1 MKKRSFIVGVMVLAS
16 SFLPQ
21 AVMYADNVYSIY
33 PVPQQQVAVD
43 GSTKISKQVNIIAES
58 GIDEVTRQ
66 RVLGVLEDH
75 GLTGTFSDS
84 PSADLANIYLG
95 INGSGGTADI
105 EATALGL
112 SREVFSRQGKY
123 DRHCVAL
130 TDKNGW
136 AQILILGEHT
146 DATFFG
152 LASLEQMLDTDPNAL
167 SCVIIYDYADQQS
180 RGIVEGYYGYPYT
193 VSVKKDLMKFMMRHK
208 MNTYL
213 YGAKS
218 DPYHSQYWT
227 QAYPTSL
234 TAQQEKNGWLSQD
247 MVRDITKTSAS
258 TKVNFIWAIHP
269 GNDFLGSSSVV
280 SNIMGKFDKMYQLG
294 VRQFAVFVDDVGI
307 PNTAEKYKLNADR
320 VTEIQHELE
329 RKYNASGA
337 VPADTV
343 KPLHFVPQI
352 YCSNFSSGAAQ
363 REAFF
368 SALATT
374 PASVTVY
381 TTGWGV
387 WSVPNSSD
395 LYEVKQYLNRNVGW
409 WWNYPCNDNA
419 DGQIYPMDTY
429 SNFYD
434 MPAVNS
440 NATLPTVLENG
451 CGIVSNPMQQG
462 EISKTPLFS
471 VANYAWNTGAFNN
484 KSSWEASF
492 PAIVGK
498 ERAEAYKTLAEY
510 LRYNDP
516 SELNSLINTYKASLT
531 GNMPVPEK
539 LKEKMTGILS
549 ACSVLE
555 ELKESSSES
564 DRLLYADL
572 SPWLLKLKQMATSV
586 NILLDVASMSNVDE
600 AKWSTYI
607 QQIKDVDGLETEEA
621 YKAYALE
628 GMGNGISV
636 SVRPSQ
642 PSNRYLYPF
651 VTYMK
656 ENALNGYFISE
667 AQTKATR
674 FSNKE
679 NSKGNMLTSKGV
691 VSLSGTNTLE
701 KGEYVGIAL
710 PQPML
715 LAAVEISDT
724 LAANHQILYSDNGK
738 TWTVFTDKETL
749 LSAYVKYICVKNERE
764 AAVSVRLNRN
774 VLNLTLPVETEIG
787 STTIPEGAVWNNHN
801 KDYMTDG
808 NYSTFTCLNRN
819 QQTGDSYTVRLA
831 AMTKI
836 EDVRICMGTTNGDY
850 MNVGNVEVSA
860 DGKSWK
866 KLVVK
871 GTANQ
876 TDFRM
881 SNPAVV
887 KYSNEMSYCDFRGDG
902 VEAQYVRLYLK
913 EANTSKWLR
922 LYEIEVNKQSYKNKF
937 KPVCIDADGNA
948 IEKLNDGKGYTGL
961 GEVKKSICYNFQ
973 QNHLLKSVEIY
984 QNIQSSD
991 ARASVK
997 ISTDGSNWE
1006 EITTLSG
1013 DRQLIDMSAHPD
1025 AIAMLIEWTGQTPQ
1039 IYEIVEI
1046 ADETKSPE
1054 VTKIEQI
1061 SSDNAETSLTV
1072 SDGKLMLESVA
1083 GLSRVQVFTAAGRL
1097 VMQQELVGI
1106 HKTVLPTVS
1115 CSNQVLIVRVKLD
1128 NGKEASYKLTVK

>member
-1 MKKRSFIVGVMVLAS
+1 MKKRSLIAGAMMLAS

-21 AVMYADNVYSIY
+21 AVMYADNVYTIY
-33 PVPQQQVAVD
+33 PVPQQQVLMN
-43 GSTKISKQVNIIAES
+43 GSTKIGKQVNIIAEN
-58 GIDEVTRQ
+58 GIDEATRQ

-84 PSADLANIYLG
+84 PSAGLANIYLG
-95 INGSGGTADI
+95 INGSGGVADI
-105 EATALGL
+105 EGTALGL
-112 SREVFSRQGKY
+112 SRDVFSKQDKY
-123 DRHCVAL
+123 DRHCLAL

-152 LASLEQMLDTDPNAL
+152 LASMEQILDTDLNAL
-167 SCVIIYDYADQQS
+167 PCVIIYDYADQQS

-247 MVRDITKTSAS
+247 MVKDITKTSTS

-269 GNDFLGSSSVV
+269 GNDFLGSTSVV

-294 VRQFAVFVDDVGI
+294 VRQFAVFVDDVSI
-307 PNTAEKYKLNADR
+307 PSTVDGYKLNADR
-320 VTEIQHELE
+320 ITELQQKLE
-329 RKYNASGA
+329 EKYNAPGA
-337 VPADTV
+337 VPTDTV

-352 YCSNFSSGAAQ
+352 YCSNFSSGAEQ

-368 SALATT
+368 GALAST
-374 PASVTVY
+374 PSSVTIY

-440 NATLPTVLENG
+440 NSTLPAVLEHG

-498 ERAEAYKTLAEY
+498 ERAGAYKMLAEY

-516 SELNSLINTYKASLT
+516 SELNSLINTYKASLN
-531 GNMPVPEK
+531 GNKPAPEK
-539 LKEKMTGILS
+539 LKEKMTDILI

-555 ELKESSSES
+555 EMKESSSES

-572 SPWLLKLKQMATSV
+572 APWLLKLKQMATSV
-586 NILLDVASMSNVDE
+586 NVLLNVASMSNTDE

-607 QQIKDVDGLETEEA
+607 QQVGDVDGLETEEA

-628 GMGNGISV
+628 GMGNSISV

-642 PSNRYLYPF
+642 PSNQYLYPF
-651 VTYMK
+651 ATYMK
-656 ENALNGYFISE
+656 ENALNGYFISGNS
-667 AQTKATR
+667 AKASR

-679 NSKGNMLTSKGV
+679 NSKGSILNSKGV

-715 LAAVEISDT
+715 LADVEITDT

-738 TWTVFTDKETL
+738 TWTVYTDKEAL
-749 LSAYVKYICVKNERE
+749 LSAFVKYICVKNEQE

-774 VLNLTLPVETEIG
+774 ILNLVLPVETEVG
-787 STTIPEGAVWNNHN
+787 STTIPEGDVWSNHN

-808 NYSTFTCLNRN
+808 DYSTFTCLNRN
-819 QQTGDSYTVRLA
+819 QQTGDAYTIRLS

-881 SNPAVV
+881 SNPTVV
-887 KYSNEMSYCDFRGDG
+887 KYSDEMSYCDFRGNG
-902 VEAQYVRLYLK
+902 EEAQYVRLYLK

-937 KPVCIDADGNA
+937 KPVCTDADGNVV
-948 IEKLNDGKGYTGL
+948 ESLNDGKGYTGL
-961 GEVKKSICYNFQ
+961 AEEKKSILYNFQ
-973 QNHLLKSVEIY
+973 QNHLLKGVEIY
-984 QNIQSSD
+984 QNMQGGESQ
-991 ARASVK
+991 ATVK
-997 ISTDGSNWE
+997 ISADGHSWE
-1006 EITTLSG
+1006 EIATLSS

-1025 AIAMLIEWTGQTPQ
+1025 AIAMQIEWTGKTPL

-1046 ADETKSPE
+1046 ADETNIPE

-1061 SSDNAETSLTV
+1061 SADNAETSLTV
-1072 SDGKLMLESVA
+1072 SDGKLILESVA
-1083 GLSRVQVFTAAGRL
+1083 GLSRVQIFTTAGRL
-1097 VMQQELVGI
+1097 IVQQELSGK
-1106 HKTVLPTVS
+1106 HKAVLPTVS
-1115 CSNQVLIVRVKLD
+1115 TPSQVLVVWVKLD
-1128 NGKEASYKLTVK
+1128 NGKEASYKLSVR